1 MLVDEIGLAERLAR
15 VAATAGEV
23 PPPTQHHLTE
33 LSSDFWYHALW
44 AAKRLRRGEV
54 LVAKECVDGYLKERL
69 VELLRLHALAVDP
82 ALDTWHGSRFLERWA
97 DPGALSA
104 LESAY
109 ARYELRDVARA
120 LWVTIDLWESVELET
135 ARRLGLGAE
144 LDRAE
149 LRRRIAE
156 VVPDPRR

>member
-1 MLVDEIGLAERLAR
+1 
-15 VAATAGEV
+15 
-23 PPPTQHHLTE
+23 
-33 LSSDFWYHALW
+33 
-44 AAKRLRRGEV
+44 
-54 LVAKECVDGYLKERL
+54 VAKECLDGYLKERL